1 MAAASRVI
9 GTVRGTGNRVG
20 RRHMTEDQIFARIAR
35 RLLPFV
41 MLLYVVN
48 YIDRVNVGF
57 AALTMN
63 KDLGLSPAVFGL
75 GASIF
80 FIGYMIF
87 QVPANLM
94 LEKLGA
100 RRWMFL
106 ILAVWG
112 LLSACNAFMQ
122 GPYSYYALR
131 LLLGVAEAGFFPGML
146 LYMTYWFPHSWR
158 SRFVGIFMAAIPLS
172 NIIGGPLSTS
182 ILGMEGLAGLHGW
195 QWMFILE
202 GLPATVL
209 AFLSLKLLPD
219 RPQSAPFL
227 TDEERRIVIARLK
240 KDDGSSEHRDF
251 WPALRDPRVIALGL
265 VLLGN
270 QIGLYGVQLWLPQI
284 VKDMG
289 FSNFA
294 TGFVVALCFIAS
306 MVVMIV
312 WARHSDMTGE
322 RIYHVAIPLLLGAGG
337 LAFAA
342 VVQSNMLELLSLAIA
357 LIGVLAYNGPFFS
370 LPSTFLAGTA
380 AAGGVGF
387 VNTIGSLG
395 RFIGPY
401 GVGVLR
407 ESSGGYASAMAAMG
421 GALLMSGLIVLV
433 MGRKMGARKVAA
445 KPV

>member
-1 MAAASRVI
+1 M
-9 GTVRGTGNRVG
+9 N
-20 RRHMTEDQIFARIAR
+20 EEQIFARMAK

-94 LEKLGA
+94 LEKIGA
-100 RRWMFL
+100 RRWMFT

-112 LLSACNAFMQ
+112 LISASNAFMT

-131 LLLGVAEAGFFPGML
+131 LLLGIAEAGFFPGML
-146 LYMTYWFPHSWR
+146 LYMTYWFPQTWR
-158 SRFVGIFMAAIPLS
+158 SRFVGVFMAAIPLA
-172 NIIGGPLSTS
+172 NIIGGPISTS
-182 ILGMEGLAGLHGW
+182 ILQMDGVWGLHGW

-209 AFLSLKLLPD
+209 AFLSLKFLPD
-219 RPQSAPFL
+219 GPASASWL
-227 TDEERRIVIARLK
+227 TDEEKAIVIARVK
-240 KDDGSSEHRDF
+240 QDERGSDHRTL
-251 WPALRDPRVIALGL
+251 WPALLDMRVIGLGL

-284 VKDMG
+284 VRDMG

-312 WARHSDMTGE
+312 WARHSDAKNE
-322 RIYHVAIPLLLGAGG
+322 RILHVAIPLLLGGAG
-337 LAFAA
+337 LFVAA
-342 VVQSNMLELLSLAIA
+342 MAQSNALVLFALAIA
-357 LIGVLAYNGPFFS
+357 LIGTLAYNGPFFS

-395 RFIGPY
+395 RFIGPW
-401 GVGVLR
+401 GVGVLK
-407 ESSGGYASAMAAMG
+407 ESSGGYSSAMAAM
-421 GALLMSGLIVLV
+421 AVAMTISGLIMLA
-433 MGRKMGARKVAA
+433 MGRKISPQKVAA
-445 KPV
+445 KPA

>member
-1 MAAASRVI
+1 
-9 GTVRGTGNRVG
+9 
-20 RRHMTEDQIFARIAR
+20 MTEDQIFAKTAR

-63 KDLGLSPAVFGL
+63 KDLGLSPSAFGL
-75 GASIF
+75 GASLF
-80 FIGYMIF
+80 FVSYMIF

-100 RRWMFL
+100 RRWIFL

-122 GPYSYYALR
+122 GPRSYYTLR

-146 LYMTYWFPHSWR
+146 LYMTYWFPQSWR
-158 SRFVGIFMAAIPLS
+158 SRFVGVFMAAIPLA

-182 ILGMEGLAGLHGW
+182 ILGLNGIAGLHGW
-195 QWMFILE
+195 QWMFLLE
-202 GLPATVL
+202 GLPATAL

-219 RPQSAPFL
+219 RPANANFL
-227 TDEERRIVIARLK
+227 TEEEKRIVAARLK
-240 KDDGSSEHRDF
+240 KDESSTEHRNF

-265 VLLGN
+265 ALLGN

-284 VKDMG
+284 VKGMG

-306 MVVMIV
+306 MVAMIL
-312 WARHSDMTGE
+312 WARHSDATGE
-322 RIYHVAIPLLLGAGG
+322 RIWHVAIPLLLGAFG
-337 LAFAA
+337 LIFAGL
-342 VVQSNMLELLSLAIA
+342 VQSDMLVLFLLAVA
-357 LIGVLAYNGPFFS
+357 LVGTLAYNGPFFS

-380 AAGGVGF
+380 AAGGIGF

-401 GVGVLR
+401 GVGVLKQ
-407 ESSGGYASAMAAMG
+407 STGGYSSAMAAMG
-421 GALLMSGLIVLV
+421 ASMMISGLIVLA
-433 MGRKMGARKVAA
+433 MGRKMAAQKVAV
-445 KPV
+445 KTV

>member
-1 MAAASRVI
+1 
-9 GTVRGTGNRVG
+9 
-20 RRHMTEDQIFARIAR
+20 MTEDQIFAKMAR

-63 KDLGLSPAVFGL
+63 RDLGLSPAVFGF

-80 FIGYMIF
+80 FVGYMIF

-100 RRWMFL
+100 RRWMFI

-112 LLSACNAFMQ
+112 LLSAANAFMQ
-122 GPYSYYALR
+122 GPLSYYALR
-131 LLLGVAEAGFFPGML
+131 LLLGIAEAGFFPGML

-182 ILGMEGLAGLHGW
+182 ILGMDGILGLHGW

-202 GLPATVL
+202 GLPATAL

-219 RPQSAPFL
+219 RPASATFL
-227 TDEERRIVIARLK
+227 TEEEKRIVIARLR
-240 KDDGSSEHRDF
+240 KDEGTSEHRAF

-289 FSNFA
+289 FTNFA

-306 MVVMIV
+306 MVVMIL
-312 WARHSDMTGE
+312 WARHSDTTGE
-322 RIYHVAIPLLLGAGG
+322 RIWHVAIPLLLGAFG
-337 LAFAA
+337 LMFAA
-342 VVQSNMLELLSLAIA
+342 LVQSDMLVLLSLAVA
-357 LIGVLAYNGPFFS
+357 LVGTLAYNGPFFS

-380 AAGGVGF
+380 AAGGIGF

-401 GVGVLR
+401 GVGVLK
-407 ESSGGYASAMAAMG
+407 ESSGGYSSAMAAMG
-421 GALLMSGLIVLV
+421 AAMMVSGLIVLV
-433 MGRKMGARKVAA
+433 MGRKMGTRKVAVE
-445 KPV
+445 PV

>member
-1 MAAASRVI
+1 MNEDVI
-9 GTVRGTGNRVG
+9 FG
-20 RRHMTEDQIFARIAR
+20 RIAK

-80 FIGYMIF
+80 FISYMIF

-94 LEKLGA
+94 LEKFGA
-100 RRWMFL
+100 RRWIFT

-112 LLSACNAFMQ
+112 LISASNAFMT
-122 GPYSYYALR
+122 GPYSYYGLR
-131 LLLGVAEAGFFPGML
+131 FLLGIAEAGFFPGML
-146 LYMTYWFPHSWR
+146 LYMTYWFPQSWR
-158 SRFVGIFMAAIPLS
+158 SRFVGIFMAAIPLA

-182 ILGMEGLAGLHGW
+182 ILGLDGVWGLHGW

-209 AFLSLKLLPD
+209 AFFSLKYLPD
-219 RPQSAPFL
+219 SPATASFL
-227 TDEERRIVIARLK
+227 TAEEKAIVIARVK
-240 KDDGSSEHRDF
+240 QDERGSDHRTM
-251 WPALRDPRVIALGL
+251 WPALLDIRVIGLGL

-284 VKDMG
+284 VRDMG

-306 MVVMIV
+306 MVVMIW
-312 WARHSDMTGE
+312 WARHSDATGE
-322 RIYHVAIPLLLGAGG
+322 RVWHVASSLLLAGAA
-337 LAFAA
+337 LFVAA
-342 VVQSNMLELLSLAIA
+342 ATQSNALVLFALAIA
-357 LIGVLAYNGPFFS
+357 LIGTLAYNGPFFS

-380 AAGGVGF
+380 AAAGVGF

-395 RFIGPY
+395 RFIGPW
-401 GVGVLR
+401 GVGYLK
-407 ESSGGYASAMAAMG
+407 ETSGNYSSAMAAM
-421 GALLMSGLIVLV
+421 AVAMTISGLIVVV
-433 MGRKMGARKVAA
+433 MGRKMSPHKVAVNPA
-445 KPV
+445 

>member
-1 MAAASRVI
+1 
-9 GTVRGTGNRVG
+9 
-20 RRHMTEDQIFARIAR
+20 MTEDQIFARMAK

-63 KDLGLSPAVFGL
+63 KDLGLSPAVFGF

-80 FIGYMIF
+80 FIGYLIF
-87 QVPANLM
+87 QVPANLI
-94 LEKLGA
+94 LDRIGA
-100 RRWMFL
+100 RRWVFI

-112 LLSACNAFMQ
+112 VLSACNAFIV
-122 GPYSYYALR
+122 GEYSFYAIR
-131 LLLGVAEAGFFPGML
+131 FFLGIAEAGFFPGML
-146 LYMTYWFPHSWR
+146 LYMTFWFPQSWR
-158 SRFVGIFMAAIPLS
+158 SRFVGVFMAAIPLA
-172 NIIGGPLSTS
+172 NIIGGPLSTT
-182 ILGMEGLAGLHGW
+182 ILGLDGVAGLHGW

-202 GLPATVL
+202 GIPASLLGFV
-209 AFLSLKLLPD
+209 SLKLLPD
-219 RPQSAPFL
+219 RPASASWL
-227 TDEERRIVIARLK
+227 TDEEKRIVIARLK
-240 KDDGSSEHRDF
+240 TDEGTSEHRDF
-251 WPALRDPRVIALGL
+251 WPALMDMRVIALGL

-284 VKDMG
+284 VKGMG

-294 TGFVVALCFIAS
+294 TGFVVALCFISA
-306 MVVMIV
+306 MVAMIY
-312 WARHSDMTGE
+312 WARRSDAKRE
-322 RIYHVAIPLLLGAGG
+322 RVWHVAIPLLLGALG
-337 LAFAA
+337 LVVAA
-342 VVQSNMLELLSLAIA
+342 VAQSDFLVLVSLAIA
-357 LIGVLAYNGPFFS
+357 LVGMLAYNGPFFA

-401 GVGVLR
+401 GVGVLK

-421 GALLMSGLIVLV
+421 VCMLMSALIVLA
-433 MGRKMGARKVAA
+433 MGRKMGARQQSAAAEAA